1 MKNTIIMITIAI
13 MTILG
18 VEISRLDVSADELVA
33 TTVETVADNDINS
46 DGEVNEKDVEAIVMD
61 LIYNPNTTYCV
72 ADWVRVYK
80 IVESKLGPAICSYD
94 MSRMDV
100 NAQNADI
107 VNKLI
112 ASENLKVEMKNDGIK
127 FTRSEEM
134 LTEFFKFD
142 NCETNPSDDIYY
154 IGSFTATSE
163 IGDVLVFEVGI
174 KEKHYILLKG
184 VSNPIENDPI
194 ESDTT
199 PKYSTKIVIRA
210 NSSSEKLDMMEVQF
224 KISIWGEFWYGG
236 EKFDRIEIPATV
248 IVGEED
254 WISQEISFNEAP
266 LYIIEEVTSEEDR
279 YNSPMI
285 GYNTRLHNSNEDQL
299 SALDSRNDIVIIK

>member
-1 MKNTIIMITIAI
+1 MITIAI
-13 MTILG
+13 MMVMG
-18 VEISRLDVSADELVA
+18 VGISRMNVYATELVA
-33 TTVETVADNDINS
+33 TTVADDINS
-46 DGEVNEKDVEAIVMD
+46 DGEVNEKDIEAIVMD

-127 FTRSEEM
+127 FTRSEENA
-134 LTEFFKFD
+134 TEFFKFD

-163 IGDVLVFEVGI
+163 IGVQFFEVGI
-174 KEKHYILLKG
+174 KERHYILLRG

-199 PKYSTKIVIRA
+199 PNYSTKIVIRA
-210 NSSSEKLDMMEVQF
+210 NSSSEKLDMMEVHF

-266 LYIIEEVTSEEDR
+266 FYIIEEVTSEEDR

-285 GYNTRLHNSNEDQL
+285 GYNTILHNSNEGQL